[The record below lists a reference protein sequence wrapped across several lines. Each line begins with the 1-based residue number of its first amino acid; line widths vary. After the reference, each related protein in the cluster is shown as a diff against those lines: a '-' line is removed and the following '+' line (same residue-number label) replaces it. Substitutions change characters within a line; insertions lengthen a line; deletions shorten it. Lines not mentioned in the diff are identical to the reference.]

1 MRFLLLHALFLFLCG
16 VYFAYLNHLQDS
28 AKVQTREKSIAR
40 GIHIKVFGKEG
51 QEWDVMGRELVSLGR
66 ELNLLGVSLKSSN
79 GYTVSADSVTLYRD
93 KGLSILRGN
102 VTIRGE
108 RLEVNTEE
116 ATVDFNK
123 NLIWGNEPVLVRTRN
138 TLIEGKGFRAYLRPF
153 RVIIS
158 DVRTKHEV

>member
-1 MRFLLLHALFLFLCG
+1 MRFLLLHVIFLFFCG

-51 QEWDVMGRELVSLGR
+51 QEWDVKGRELVSLGK
-66 ELNLLGVSLKSSN
+66 ELNLLSALLKSSN
-79 GYTVSADSVTLYRD
+79 GYTISADSVTLYRD
-93 KGLSILRGN
+93 RNISVLRGN
-102 VTIRGE
+102 VTIVGKE
-108 RLEVNTEE
+108 LKVNTEE
-116 ATVDFNK
+116 ATVDFSK
-123 NLIWGNEPVLVRTRN
+123 NLIFGDKPVIVRTGN
-138 TLIEGKGFRAYLRPF
+138 TLIKGKGFKAYFRPF